1 MKNTTEPVV
10 FCHGLFG
17 WGADK
22 LGGYPYF
29 LSVHRLLKKHPDKFP
44 PCLFPSTGPISSIH
58 DQACELFYQL
68 IGARVHYGAE
78 HARTFG
84 HARYGR
90 DYTGKSLYPAWN
102 ADNPLDFV
110 CHSMGAPVVRML
122 QYLLEE
128 GFFSRE
134 DGTDYHTGSQW
145 IRSIT
150 TVSGVH
156 NGSTLTWIL
165 GVDPVTGKINK
176 ESPGVKILVGI
187 LERYARLQAKQP
199 GVARFYDLM
208 LDQWGIAPGTVERE
222 QMNRLLEDT
231 AYIDSCDNALHDL
244 TPNAMEKIN
253 PQLIEYPDTW
263 YFSHVTRS
271 TIPFGRISVPV
282 PYWTHL
288 FLLPPALAMGM
299 RTFPDEALPKGLQRL
314 WRANDGMCN
323 AWSQDGPKLGRDR
336 PAIAKRRSRWKQ
348 KTGNREKGIWH
359 PMRRS
364 RKYDHGEVAMLP
376 HFFRR
381 QALMRYYVFIF
392 DTIDRIRLQ
401 GRTNFHMR

>member
-1 MKNTTEPVV
+1 MIHNSEPVV

-22 LGGYPYF
+22 LGGFPYF
-29 LSVHRLLKKHPDKFP
+29 LSVHRLLQKRRDLP
-44 PCLFPSTGPISSIH
+44 PCIFPSTGPISSIH

-68 IGARVHYGAE
+68 VGGRVNYGAE
-78 HARTFG
+78 HARKYG
-84 HARYGR
+84 HAQYGR
-90 DYTGKSLYPAWN
+90 DYTGKAFYQQWDAEH
-102 ADNPLDFV
+102 PLDFV

-134 DGTDYHTGSQW
+134 DGRQYHTGSRW

-165 GVDPVTGKINK
+165 GVDPLTGKINK
-176 ESPGVKILVGI
+176 ESSGLKILLGI
-187 LERYARLQAKQP
+187 LERYARLQAKLP
-199 GVARFYDLM
+199 GVSRFYDLM
-208 LDQWGIAPGTVERE
+208 LDQWGITPGALERE
-222 QMNRLLEDT
+222 QMSRLLEDT
-231 AYIDSCDNALHDL
+231 AYIDSLDNALHDL
-244 TPNAMEKIN
+244 APNAMEKLN
-253 PQLIEYPDTW
+253 TRLVEYPDTW
-263 YFSHVTRS
+263 YFSYVTRS
-271 TIPFGRISVPV
+271 TIPFGRIGFPV

-288 FLLPPALAMGM
+288 FLFPSALAMGM
-299 RTFPDEALPKGLQRL
+299 RRFPEEAIPKQYKRL

-323 AWSQDGPKLGRDR
+323 AWSQDCPKLGRDR
-336 PAIAKRRSRWKQ
+336 PARSARRSRRER
-348 KTGNREKGIWH
+348 KTGDWEKGIWH
-359 PMRRS
+359 LVRRS

-381 QALMRYYVFIF
+381 WALMRYYAGIF
-392 DTIDRIRLQ
+392 SIIDRVREA
-401 GRTNFHMR
+401 GR